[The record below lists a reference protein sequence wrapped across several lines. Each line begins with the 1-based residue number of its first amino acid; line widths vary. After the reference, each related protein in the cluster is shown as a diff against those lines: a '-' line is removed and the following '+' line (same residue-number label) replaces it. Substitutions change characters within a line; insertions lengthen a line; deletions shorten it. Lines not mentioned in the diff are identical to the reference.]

1 MVDASGSF
9 FSNKWRQ
16 HDITAIVKNR
26 LCVSQLPWFHQRPY
40 CLSIFRFMSTLREIW
55 ILPINSRIWKYFI
68 MTPDKFVVSTN
79 LYPEF
84 GNYDYIIV
92 CDFGGRRLSGYEV
105 IEASEAPLGSQ
116 EAKNPVWIW
125 TGLTHLQYRDRPYV
139 PVHQWRSFS
148 LRNCETFTNPWLTF
162 RVASGPL
169 SRFRLHP
176 PHPTSSNF
184 YLCSGLHS
192 ARDTV

>member
-1 MVDASGSF
+1 
-9 FSNKWRQ
+9 
-16 HDITAIVKNR
+16 
-26 LCVSQLPWFHQRPY
+26 
-40 CLSIFRFMSTLREIW
+40 
-55 ILPINSRIWKYFI
+55 
-68 MTPDKFVVSTN
+68 MTSDKFVVSIN

-125 TGLTHLQYRDRPYV
+125 TGLTHLQYRDRPYA
-139 PVHQWRSFS
+139 PVHQWQSFS
-148 LRNCETFTNPWLTF
+148 LRNCETFINPWLTF

-192 ARDTV
+192 AREKLKITTLVAAIITQDDVVSQLHKFGCAFLSHFAFLGSQKFNLFFNSPVSRPPS